1 MKYLRIFEEF
11 NKDSD
16 LLWTSF
22 ENWLSGKDFE
32 LYDGR
37 EDLKSKFLEIIENSE
52 LNTEEK
58 SHEIAAYLDEKW
70 GLYDG
75 YMEVVD
81 FLDKLLNK
89 EDIDDSEDDED

>member
-11 NKDSD
+11 KQESNS
-16 LLWTSF
+16 LWNNF
-22 ENWLSGKDFE
+22 ESWLSTKDFE
-32 LYDGR
+32 LYDGK
-37 EDLKSKFLEIIENSE
+37 EDLKRNFLEIIESE
-52 LNTEEK
+52 MSIEEK

-81 FLDKLLNK
+81 YLDGLLSQ
-89 EDIDDSEDDED
+89 EDINNTEEDED